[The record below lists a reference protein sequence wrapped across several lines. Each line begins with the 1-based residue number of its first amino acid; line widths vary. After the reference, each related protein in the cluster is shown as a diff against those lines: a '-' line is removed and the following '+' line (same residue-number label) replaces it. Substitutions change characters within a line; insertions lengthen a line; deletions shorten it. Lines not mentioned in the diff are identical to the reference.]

1 MIVLDASVLIAFL
14 NPDDA
19 HNERATEMLA
29 ESADEP
35 FGTSP
40 ITMAEVLTG
49 PVKAGRMA
57 TIAPMLRELAID
69 SIALPPDAA
78 IRLATLRAST
88 ALKLPDCCV
97 LLAAEQTTA
106 TLATYDERL
115 ATAAADRGIP
125 VWVTTDRS

>member
-1 MIVLDASVLIAFL
+1 MIILDASVLIAYV

-19 HNERATEMLA
+19 HNKRATELLVELA
-29 ESADEP
+29 EQP

-57 TIAPMLRELAID
+57 TVAPMLRELAID
-69 SIALPPDAA
+69 SIALPPDAP
-78 IRLATLRAST
+78 IRLATLRTST

-97 LLAAEQTTA
+97 LLATEQTTA
-106 TLATYDERL
+106 TLATFDKRL
-115 ATAAADRGIP
+115 AMAAADRGFV
-125 VWVTTDRS
+125 VWGRN